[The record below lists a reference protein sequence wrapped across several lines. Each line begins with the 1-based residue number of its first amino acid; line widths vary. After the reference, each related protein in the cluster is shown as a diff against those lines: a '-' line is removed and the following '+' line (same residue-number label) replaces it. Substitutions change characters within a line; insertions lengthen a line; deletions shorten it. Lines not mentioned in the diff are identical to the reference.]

1 MVYWWRY
8 SLTVFLEILSS
19 VKKKGFQ
26 RQYFLQILLSKNTVV
41 TVFPFGIVFIW
52 IILNISNI
60 FVRLFVPYSW
70 TSIPKLFGRPFQ
82 KKQTSIPQKFWK
94 SIHQKPSKQS
104 TTPVT
109 SFILGPPRRVMVP
122 STPEELWFPFFLGEI
137 SIAMVHAWVR
147 ACKWVSEWVSE
158 WLSEWVSECVCAC
171 VCPCRVQLKLCQT

>member
-1 MVYWWRY
+1 MVCWWRY

-19 VKKKGFQ
+19 VKKTGFQ

-52 IILNISNI
+52 IILIISNI

-94 SIHQKPSKQS
+94 SIHQNPLSKVLLWS
-104 TTPVT
+104 PYL
-109 SFILGPPRRVMVP
+109 FWAP
-122 STPEELWFPFFLGEI
+122 PEELWYLRPPKNYGPLFFLGKI
-137 SIAMVHAWVR
+137 SIAMVHVCVR
-147 ACKWVSEWVSE
+147 TCMQIS
-158 WLSEWVSECVCAC
+158 
-171 VCPCRVQLKLCQT
+171 